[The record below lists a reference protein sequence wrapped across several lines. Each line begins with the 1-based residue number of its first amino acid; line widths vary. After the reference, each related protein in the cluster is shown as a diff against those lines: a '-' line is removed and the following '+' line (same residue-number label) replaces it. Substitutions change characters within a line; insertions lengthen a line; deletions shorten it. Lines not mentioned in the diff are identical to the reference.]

1 MSFYSTI
8 YGNPEPNQ
16 FQYTT
21 TEVITDL
28 TTTTD
33 LNAQNANIVNLTTT
47 TFSPVNIDGQNLT
60 CDTATITDADITTAI
75 INTSNTTTANT
86 TTANITTANITSANI
101 DDADI
106 DTIILNES
114 SSVLTDN
121 SVIYRDANQMLFV
134 GRQDVDTNTGN
145 DYLFYT
151 GLKAGTPKLKI
162 SRSNNIVEV
171 IDLNVSNEIE
181 TSTIDSGLYL
191 FSDSVINQDKSRIYR
206 EGNVL
211 KIAQGAVAGDADAS
225 IHFFIGPPT
234 GTPPLKIDKNN
245 NKTTAIDIAS
255 DDLFSLRGTIN
266 TFNSTSISSP
276 AISGDAIETKNIL
289 WNDKITSN
297 DSYFDRENDVFRFNG
312 SSGTTPVNWEFYK
325 TSGVNPIVKID
336 ASNDTMTI
344 DGDIIGNIS
353 GNLSAGTGIGLST
366 ASGIT
371 TISNIAPIPPTLNI
385 NTLNSTTINN
395 SGTITTNILD
405 STTINNA
412 GDINNTSGNINLDV
426 NTGKVYANE
435 FNGSIGRIRSIVSA
449 QNGSYF
455 LTNSTNTGSF
465 AIFSSATGDFYL
477 NTSPSNL
484 NFGSTSA
491 STGPVAMTINGS
503 TKDIEIFTNLTAVD
517 ITSSGTIT
525 SNILNADISN
535 NLTAGYGIS
544 LNTVSGNT
552 TISSIQGIY
561 FCATRT
567 GNYAPGGG
575 STGYVLQYNNISA
588 TNGIAYSTSTGQATI
603 PFTGLYSISASV
615 NIDNVSVN
623 ARINIRCRIRING
636 SWFQGYP
643 QAYGY
648 IRNQNEV
655 VYATAT
661 CSDWIV
667 QLTQNDIIDVI
678 AHVGVGT
685 NNNFSSSFL
694 GLQFFNGATFTIR
707 RID

>member
-1 MSFYSTI
+1 
-8 YGNPEPNQ
+8 
-16 FQYTT
+16 
-21 TEVITDL
+21 
-28 TTTTD
+28 
-33 LNAQNANIVNLTTT
+33 
-47 TFSPVNIDGQNLT
+47 
-60 CDTATITDADITTAI
+60 
-75 INTSNTTTANT
+75 
-86 TTANITTANITSANI
+86 
-101 DDADI
+101 
-106 DTIILNES
+106 
-114 SSVLTDN
+114 
-121 SVIYRDANQMLFV
+121 
-134 GRQDVDTNTGN
+134 
-145 DYLFYT
+145 
-151 GLKAGTPKLKI
+151 
-162 SRSNNIVEV
+162 
-171 IDLNVSNEIE
+171 
-181 TSTIDSGLYL
+181 
-191 FSDSVINQDKSRIYR
+191 
-206 EGNVL
+206 
-211 KIAQGAVAGDADAS
+211 
-225 IHFFIGPPT
+225 
-234 GTPPLKIDKNN
+234 
-245 NKTTAIDIAS
+245 
-255 DDLFSLRGTIN
+255 
-266 TFNSTSISSP
+266 
-276 AISGDAIETKNIL
+276 
-289 WNDKITSN
+289 
-297 DSYFDRENDVFRFNG
+297 
-312 SSGTTPVNWEFYK
+312 
-325 TSGVNPIVKID
+325 
-336 ASNDTMTI
+336 
-344 DGDIIGNIS
+344 
-353 GNLSAGTGIGLST
+353 
-366 ASGIT
+366 
-371 TISNIAPIPPTLNI
+371 
-385 NTLNSTTINN
+385 
-395 SGTITTNILD
+395 
-405 STTINNA
+405 
-412 GDINNTSGNINLDV
+412 
-426 NTGKVYANE
+426 
-435 FNGSIGRIRSIVSA
+435 
-449 QNGSYF
+449 
-455 LTNSTNTGSF
+455 
-465 AIFSSATGDFYL
+465 
-477 NTSPSNL
+477 
-484 NFGSTSA
+484 
-491 STGPVAMTINGS
+491 MTINGS